1 LKARKR
7 AKRGMQ
13 VSDLRVV
20 GVEKGS
26 PRGDRENSSVE
37 VVAVAG
43 RRAFTSEYKRRVLDE
58 ADRAGPGEIGLILR
72 REGLYSSHLSNWRRW
87 RKGMSRKNR
96 TKNSDGKSA
105 ELKRLEKENAKQAL
119 RIRKL
124 EAMLDLQ
131 KKAAAI
137 WDLADEQ
144 SEIDS

>member
-1 LKARKR
+1 
-7 AKRGMQ
+7 M
-13 VSDLRVV
+13 SDLQA
-20 GVEKGS
+20 VEVEGGS

-37 VVAVAG
+37 VVAVAS

-87 RKGMSRKNR
+87 RKGMSRKSSAKK
-96 TKNSDGKSA
+96 TDGKSA
-105 ELKRLEKENAKQAL
+105 ELKRLEKELAKV
-119 RIRKL
+119 KL
-124 EAMLDLQ
+124 KLAKAEAMLELQ

-144 SEIDS
+144 SETDS